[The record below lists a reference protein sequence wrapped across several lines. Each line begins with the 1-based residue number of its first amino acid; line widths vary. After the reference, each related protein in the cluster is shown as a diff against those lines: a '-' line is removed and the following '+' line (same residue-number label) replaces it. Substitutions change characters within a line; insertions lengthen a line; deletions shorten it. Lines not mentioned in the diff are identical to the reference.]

1 MAASGRKGGEAELD
15 PVASAILEAL
25 GALEPGRSLDP
36 QDVARLI
43 ATARRRRSDPPE
55 LWRRYLPAVRQQ
67 AIHLAR
73 DGRIVLLRKGVAIDA
88 SGPVKGVVRLAL
100 PSA

>member
-1 MAASGRKGGEAELD
+1 MTSDSQEGEAKLD

-25 GALEPGRSLDP
+25 AALEPGRSLDP

-43 ATARRRRSDPPE
+43 ATARRRKSDPPE

-67 AIHLAR
+67 AIRLAR
-73 DGRIVLLRKGVAIDA
+73 DGRILLLRKGVAIDA
-88 SGPVKGVVRLAL
+88 TGPVKGVVRLAL
-100 PSA
+100 PPS